1 MSLEELKGR
10 AGATGDVGEKLAE
23 MLSHAERMTYVIE
36 GKHQAHLEAALA
48 VAKLHA
54 HVDKDIAEGRL
65 QISFASEIE
74 AASYYKKWITRAVEI
89 CRNLGDKAA
98 SEKLIEGGKQAA
110 LRNAMTLVER
120 YHVNAVGQI
129 KNLTAPPPAPEP
141 ARKKKRKTA
150 RERREEEEATKEAK
164 TKHRTESRPR
174 PEKRTKARGVG

>member
-36 GKHQAHLEAALA
+36 GKHQAHLEAAVA
-48 VAKLHA
+48 VSKLHA
-54 HVDKDIAEGRL
+54 HIDKDLEEGKMPH
-65 QISFASEIE
+65 SFGSPIE
-74 AASYYKKWITRAVEI
+74 AASYYKKWITRAVEL

-110 LRNAMTLVER
+110 LRNAVTLVER
-120 YHVNAVGQI
+120 YHVNAVNQA
-129 KNLTAPPPAPEP
+129 KNLTAPSEPEP

-150 RERREEEEATKEAK
+150 RERREEEATKEAK
-164 TKHRTESRPR
+164 TKPRTEPRPR
-174 PEKRTKARGVG
+174 PETRTKVRGVR

>member
-54 HVDKDIAEGRL
+54 HIDKDIAEGRL

-110 LRNAMTLVER
+110 LRNAVTLVER

-129 KNLTAPPPAPEP
+129 KNLTTPPAPEP

-150 RERREEEEATKEAK
+150 RERREEEATKEAK